1 MCQFVISLYIII
13 PLFCVLVQMMT
24 TTTWW
29 TLMGIQTLPR
39 APLGTDSSL
48 IGSSSGDSPAAFCR
62 ALRISVFCR
71 KDHLQ
76 SYRTES
82 RGTETQSH
90 NIKPTLAFSSDHKL
104 VWSTYL
110 PTNLISTVQ
119 WCPLALVAE
128 TGRGSAPQQQL
139 HQYLMSTTRCL
150 MKSRVPLE
158 VSYIHQCITL
168 HTYTHT
174 YFGVY
179 LLLLI
184 SYFDMN
190 PNSILTKAEPSN
202 KFWGPDQMPSLWWLN
217 VYLVLISCVCAS
229 VLVHAA

>member
-1 MCQFVISLYIII
+1 
-13 PLFCVLVQMMT
+13 MT

-29 TLMGIQTLPR
+29 TLMGT
-39 APLGTDSSL
+39 GTSEDSDVTQSSFGHRQQLDWFL
-48 IGSSSGDSPAAFCR
+48 IRRQPSC
-62 ALRISVFCR
+62 I
-71 KDHLQ
+71 LQ
-76 SYRTES
+76 SSQDLRVLQKRPFTVIQNREPES
-82 RGTETQSH
+82 AHQTQ
-90 NIKPTLAFSSDHKL
+90 LAFSSDHKL

-110 PTNLISTVQ
+110 PTHLISTVQ
-119 WCPLALVAE
+119 WRPLALVAE

-179 LLLLI
+179 LLLLT

-202 KFWGPDQMPSLWWLN
+202 SPLKFWGPDQMSSLWWLN

-229 VLVHAA
+229 VLVHAT